1 MSWHILMVD
10 DDADILRLVS
20 SALGATGFKVSTLND
35 PLNALSEIERIQ
47 PNLVI
52 LDVEM
57 PGKSGLELCADI
69 RLRPNFKE
77 LPIVFLTSRSEA
89 ENRIRGMQ
97 LGAVDYVMK
106 PFQLKDLILRIR
118 AVLAVGGDWKSRAS
132 QRPPVA
138 TQATTAAA
146 PAEGLPNSPPT
157 AQVATSAPVA
167 TEHPAHGKDDILVID
182 DDEHIQKLLE
192 LFLRE
197 KGYRVRI
204 AGDGLAGLQAIEKR
218 VPDLVILDVLL
229 PKMNGFEVLRSIRAN
244 PATKDLYVLMLTA
257 KTMESDVIRGTSL
270 GSTDYVL
277 KPFSPLELVAKINQL
292 LRNAP

>member
-20 SALGATGFKVSTLND
+20 SALGATGFQVSTLND
-35 PLNALSEIERIQ
+35 PLTALSEIEKIQ

-69 RLRPNFKE
+69 RLRPDFKE

-118 AVLAVGGDWKSRAS
+118 AVLAVGGDWKNRPVHRHAAAATSPAS
-132 QRPPVA
+132 AAGPPAPGPVTHASTPAGVA
-138 TQATTAAA
+138 TA
-146 PAEGLPNSPPT
+146 PAVR
-157 AQVATSAPVA
+157 AR
-167 TEHPAHGKDDILVID
+167 DDILVID

-197 KGYRVRI
+197 KGYRVRV
-204 AGDGLAGLQAIEKR
+204 AGDGVAGLQAIEKKI
-218 VPDLVILDVLL
+218 PDLVILDVLL
-229 PKMNGFEVLRSIRAN
+229 PKMNGFEVLRSIRDN

-257 KTMESDVIRGTSL
+257 KTMEADVIRGISL

-277 KPFSPLELVAKINQL
+277 KPFSPLELVSKINQL
-292 LRNAP
+292 LRNVS